1 MDYSLNQIT
10 EQSNQFMNDIIT
22 AGPVPETG
30 VCYWVQ
36 CENFRCMGFFD
47 EDGKWK
53 SASNGRELPDVI
65 SFFPKE

>member
-1 MDYSLNQIT
+1 
-10 EQSNQFMNDIIT
+10 MNDIIT